1 MLKNFSKS
9 KTPQTSTKWL
19 SASEKSRKA
28 MVENELKKNKLYK
41 DFEIIKVPDNGQ
53 IVIKINK
60 SIPSN
65 KRGLFLLE
73 LEEKIKYNID
83 RGITIWC
90 EPVGDKSALR
100 KLRGVKI
107 KS

>member
-1 MLKNFSKS
+1 MTISGNGDFDI
-9 KTPQTSTKWL
+9 KWL
-19 SASEKSRKA
+19 EEYLA
-28 MVENELKKNKLYK
+28 KK
-41 DFEIIKVPDNGQ
+41 V
-53 IVIKINK
+53 
-60 SIPSN
+60 
-65 KRGLFLLE
+65 E

>member
-1 MLKNFSKS
+1 M
-9 KTPQTSTKWL
+9 
-19 SASEKSRKA
+19 
-28 MVENELKKNKLYK
+28 KL
-41 DFEIIKVPDNGQ
+41 EWHNGQ

-65 KRGLFLLE
+65 ERGLFLLE

-107 KS
+107 KSWKVKKVHMLTLKKALLF